1 VVGETSETNNTAARF
16 ISIGPDLVVS
26 ALQVPSTVAAGA
38 VVSVRDTTKNQGAG
52 VAGASTTRFYL
63 STNLSLDAADILLD
77 GSRPVPSLAGGAT
90 SPGTTSVTLPS
101 GLTPGTYYVVAKADA
116 DGVVGET
123 LETNNTAAR
132 VISIG
137 PDLVV
142 STLQVPSA
150 VAAGAVISI
159 SDTTKNQGAG
169 ATAPSTTRFYL
180 STNSALDAGDT
191 LLDGSRAIPSLAG
204 GASSAGSASVTIPSG
219 LAVGTFYVI
228 AKADA
233 DGLVVETS
241 ETNNTVVRAVS
252 IGPDF
257 VVSTLQVP
265 SKVVAGT
272 VVSVTDTTKN
282 QGAGVTA
289 PSTTRCY
296 LSANATL
303 DTGDVLLDGSRA
315 VPSLAGGA
323 SSAGST
329 SVTIP
334 SGLTPGTYYL
344 IAKADADGSV
354 AESAENNNASAR
366 AFQVAASS
374 AAGLTLR
381 EGVTS
386 GMAAVPTDGGA

>member
-1 VVGETSETNNTAARF
+1 
-16 ISIGPDLVVS
+16 
-26 ALQVPSTVAAGA
+26 
-38 VVSVRDTTKNQGAG
+38 
-52 VAGASTTRFYL
+52 
-63 STNLSLDAADILLD
+63 
-77 GSRPVPSLAGGAT
+77 
-90 SPGTTSVTLPS
+90 
-101 GLTPGTYYVVAKADA
+101 
-116 DGVVGET
+116 
-123 LETNNTAAR
+123 

-150 VAAGAVISI
+150 VAAGAMISI

-180 STNSALDAGDT
+180 STNSALGAEDT

-204 GASSAGSASVTIPSG
+204 GASSAGSASVTVPSG
-219 LAVGTFYVI
+219 LAVGTYYVI

-233 DGLVVETS
+233 DGLVEETS
-241 ETNNTVVRAVS
+241 EANNTVVRAVS

-265 SKVVAGT
+265 SKVVAGA

-289 PSTTRCY
+289 PSTTRFY

-303 DTGDVLLDGSRA
+303 DAGDVLLDGSRA

-334 SGLTPGTYYL
+334 WGLTPGTYYL

-354 AESAENNNASAR
+354 AESAENNNAAAR
-366 AFQVAASS
+366 AFQVAAPS
-374 AAGLTLR
+374 AAAVAVR
-381 EGVTS
+381 EDSAQRLDDVLMGK
-386 GMAAVPTDGGA
+386 GA